1 MIKLFTSIKTT
12 GTIPWKHGIT
22 EIAILVEKSG
32 KVIDQMYTKMNPGDV
47 EFDQKALTINTE
59 KIEDIQK
66 YIPQE
71 FAFKH
76 VEEILNKHYSQNE
89 KFMIVAY
96 NAPFVYDFILN
107 MFKRYGVTV
116 NESGEQHNRFFDYFY
131 SPALDVMQ
139 LANIAMLDIR
149 QTIPDFKFNT
159 ICTAFDLPTPSDNSC
174 FKTVRLLFMLYNK
187 LSFSA

>member
-22 EIAILVEKSG
+22 EIAILVENNG

-47 EFDQKALTINTE
+47 EFDPKALAINNE

-76 VEEILNKHYSQNE
+76 IEEILKKHYSQNE

-96 NAPFVYDFILN
+96 NAPFIYDFILN
-107 MFKRYGVTV
+107 MFKRQGVTV

-149 QTIPDFKFNT
+149 PTIPDFKFNT
-159 ICTAFDLPTPSDNSC
+159 ICTAFDLPTSSDNSC

>member
-12 GTIPWKHGIT
+12 GTVPWKHGIT

-47 EFDQKALTINTE
+47 EFDPKASTINNE
-59 KIEDIQK
+59 NIEDIQK

-149 QTIPDFKFNT
+149 PTIPDFKFNT

>member
-47 EFDQKALTINTE
+47 EFDPKALTINNE

-76 VEEILNKHYSQNE
+76 VEEILKKHYSQNE

-149 QTIPDFKFNT
+149 PTIPDFKFNT

>member
-22 EIAILVEKSG
+22 EIAILVENNG
-32 KVIDQMYTKMNPGDV
+32 KVIDQMYTKMNPSDV
-47 EFDQKALTINTE
+47 EFDPKALTINNE

-76 VEEILNKHYSQNE
+76 VEEILKKHYSQNE

-149 QTIPDFKFNT
+149 PTIPDFKFNT

>member
-47 EFDQKALTINTE
+47 EFDPKALTINNE

>member
-47 EFDQKALTINTE
+47 EFDPKALTINNE

-149 QTIPDFKFNT
+149 PTIPDFKFNT

>member
-47 EFDQKALTINTE
+47 EFDPKALTINNE

-76 VEEILNKHYSQNE
+76 IEEILKKHYSQNE

-149 QTIPDFKFNT
+149 PTIPDFKFNT

>member
-47 EFDQKALTINTE
+47 EFDPKALTINNE

-76 VEEILNKHYSQNE
+76 IEEILNKHYSQNE

-116 NESGEQHNRFFDYFY
+116 NESREQHNRFFDYFY

-149 QTIPDFKFNT
+149 PTIPDFKFNT

>member
-149 QTIPDFKFNT
+149 PTIPDFKFNT

>member
-22 EIAILVEKSG
+22 EIAILVESNG

-47 EFDQKALTINTE
+47 EFDPKALTINNE
-59 KIEDIQK
+59 KTEDIQK

-76 VEEILNKHYSQNE
+76 IEEILKKHYSQNE

-149 QTIPDFKFNT
+149 PTIPDFKFNT
-159 ICTAFDLPTPSDNSC
+159 ICAAFDLPTPSDNSC
-174 FKTVRLLFMLYNK
+174 FKIVRLLFMLYNK

>member
-47 EFDQKALTINTE
+47 EFDPKALTINNE

-76 VEEILNKHYSQNE
+76 IEEILNKHYSQNE

-149 QTIPDFKFNT
+149 PTIPDFKFNT

>member
-22 EIAILVEKSG
+22 EIAILVEKNG

-47 EFDQKALTINTE
+47 EFDPKALTINNE

-76 VEEILNKHYSQNE
+76 IEEILNKHYSQNE

-187 LSFSA
+187 LSFST

>member
-47 EFDQKALTINTE
+47 EFDPKALTINNE

-149 QTIPDFKFNT
+149 PTIPDFKFNT
-159 ICTAFDLPTPSDNSC
+159 ICAAFDLPTPSDNSC

>member
-22 EIAILVEKSG
+22 EIAILVENNG
-32 KVIDQMYTKMNPGDV
+32 KIIDQMYTKMNPGDV
-47 EFDQKALTINTE
+47 EFDPKALTINNE

-76 VEEILNKHYSQNE
+76 VEEILKKHYSQNE

-149 QTIPDFKFNT
+149 PTIPDFKFNT

>member
-22 EIAILVEKSG
+22 EIAILVENNG

-47 EFDQKALTINTE
+47 EFDPKALTINNE

-76 VEEILNKHYSQNE
+76 IEEILNKHYSQNE

-149 QTIPDFKFNT
+149 PTIPDFKFNT

>member
-47 EFDQKALTINTE
+47 EFDPKALTINNE

-159 ICTAFDLPTPSDNSC
+159 ICAAFDLPTPSDNSC

-187 LSFSA
+187 LSFSV

>member
-47 EFDQKALTINTE
+47 EFDPKALTINNE

-159 ICTAFDLPTPSDNSC
+159 ICAAFDLPTPSDNSC

>member
-47 EFDQKALTINTE
+47 EFDPKALTINNE

-76 VEEILNKHYSQNE
+76 IEEILNKHYSQNE

-149 QTIPDFKFNT
+149 PTIPDFKFNT

-187 LSFSA
+187 LSFST

>member
-12 GTIPWKHGIT
+12 GTISWKHGIT
-22 EIAILVEKSG
+22 EIAILVENNG

-47 EFDQKALTINTE
+47 EFDPKALTINNE

-76 VEEILNKHYSQNE
+76 VEEILKKHYSQNE

-149 QTIPDFKFNT
+149 PTIPDFKFNT

>member
-47 EFDQKALTINTE
+47 EFDPKALTINNE

-76 VEEILNKHYSQNE
+76 IEEILNKHYSQNE

-187 LSFSA
+187 LSFST

>member
-12 GTIPWKHGIT
+12 GTVPWKHGIT

-47 EFDQKALTINTE
+47 EFDPKALTINNE

-149 QTIPDFKFNT
+149 PTIPDFKFNT

>member
-47 EFDQKALTINTE
+47 EFDPKALTINNE

-76 VEEILNKHYSQNE
+76 IEEILKKHYSQ
-89 KFMIVAY
+89 KM
-96 NAPFVYDFILN
+96 
-107 MFKRYGVTV
+107 
-116 NESGEQHNRFFDYFY
+116 
-131 SPALDVMQ
+131 
-139 LANIAMLDIR
+139 
-149 QTIPDFKFNT
+149 
-159 ICTAFDLPTPSDNSC
+159 
-174 FKTVRLLFMLYNK
+174 
-187 LSFSA
+187 

>member
-22 EIAILVEKSG
+22 EIAILVESNG

-47 EFDQKALTINTE
+47 EFDPKALTINNE

-116 NESGEQHNRFFDYFY
+116 DESGEQHNRFFDYFY

-149 QTIPDFKFNT
+149 PTIPDFKFNT

>member
-47 EFDQKALTINTE
+47 EFDPKALTINNE

-159 ICTAFDLPTPSDNSC
+159 ICTAFDLPTPSDNS
-174 FKTVRLLFMLYNK
+174 
-187 LSFSA
+187 

>member
-1 MIKLFTSIKTT
+1 
-12 GTIPWKHGIT
+12 
-22 EIAILVEKSG
+22 
-32 KVIDQMYTKMNPGDV
+32 MYTKMNPGAV
-47 EFDQKALTINTE
+47 EFDQKALTINNE

-149 QTIPDFKFNT
+149 PTIPDFKFNT

>member
-12 GTIPWKHGIT
+12 GTIPWKHGII
-22 EIAILVEKSG
+22 EIAILVENNG

-47 EFDQKALTINTE
+47 EFDPKALTINNE

-76 VEEILNKHYSQNE
+76 VEEILKKYYSQNE

-149 QTIPDFKFNT
+149 PTIPNFKFNT

>member
-47 EFDQKALTINTE
+47 EFDPKALTINNE

-76 VEEILNKHYSQNE
+76 IEEILKKHYSQNE

-107 MFKRYGVTV
+107 MFKLYGVTV

-149 QTIPDFKFNT
+149 PTIPDFKFNT